1 MTGRL
6 TNDMDKGAHEAYG
19 DVTEAQRDATSEYK
33 RRMEPTL
40 DRTVGRVHCPTW
52 SLDLFLLQG
61 LPSGTRWLPGQRPVG
76 GARPE
81 LVRYHLSGSQCS

>member
-33 RRMEPTL
+33 R
-40 DRTVGRVHCPTW
+40 
-52 SLDLFLLQG
+52 
-61 LPSGTRWLPGQRPVG
+61 
-76 GARPE
+76 
-81 LVRYHLSGSQCS
+81 